1 MLLCHAP
8 HLTLTHVT
16 LAVTCRAGDAACH
29 PPPSPSL
36 PPLHLPLCLGLF
48 LPRPNSST
56 PISPCRTQPEKFLC
70 KTSLETL
77 LSFPIAKSWARPALV
92 EHHLQISTGSHSSH
106 SLVLWPCCLL
116 STAWGSSSLELFLV
130 IWGLLPRAAERGPST
145 HICFSERFC
154 LPGVLEARLSI
165 QTLF

>member
-8 HLTLTHVT
+8 HLTLTLVT

-77 LSFPIAKSWARPALV
+77 LSFPIAKSWGPACACGAPSADL
-92 EHHLQISTGSHSSH
+92 HRFTLQSQPGSVALLPPEH
-106 SLVLWPCCLL
+106 SL
-116 STAWGSSSLELFLV
+116 GKFK
-130 IWGLLPRAAERGPST
+130 PRAV
-145 HICFSERFC
+145 
-154 LPGVLEARLSI
+154 PGYLGTAATCS
-165 QTLF
+165 